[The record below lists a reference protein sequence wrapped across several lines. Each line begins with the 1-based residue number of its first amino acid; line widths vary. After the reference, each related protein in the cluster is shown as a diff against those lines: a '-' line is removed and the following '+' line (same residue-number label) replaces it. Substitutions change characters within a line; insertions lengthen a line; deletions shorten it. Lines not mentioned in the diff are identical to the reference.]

1 MPRLTMGADT
11 LLGIARTQRR
21 TLAFVSGGALNT
33 GAAGAYAELTYTL
46 NGAFNVS
53 GGASAIGYAKYM
65 AFYSKCFVLGA
76 AMQVRGASSTPGNH
90 AYVVGLSI
98 TTNATSLGTSV
109 AAIGNGMS
117 TWTVAFSTPDRYALT
132 ESVDTGRFLNKPKV
146 LDDPQLFSTSAANP
160 TQVLVAHLWI
170 AGVVATAAAIN
181 TESMVEV
188 LLDCVFTDPVP
199 FT

>member
-1 MPRLTMGADT
+1 MTLGADT

-21 TLAFVSGGALNT
+21 TLGFVSGGAVNS
-33 GAAGAYAELTYTL
+33 GAVGAYAELTYTL

-53 GGASAIGYAKYM
+53 GGASAIGFSKYM
-65 AFYSKCFVLGA
+65 AFYSKCFVMGA
-76 AMQVRGASSTPGNH
+76 TIAVRGSTVSPSTHG
-90 AYVVGLSI
+90 AVVGVSI
-98 TTNATSLGTSV
+98 STNSTAFTNSA

-117 TWTVAFSTPDRYALT
+117 SWTVMWSNPDRYALN
-132 ESVDTGRFLNKPKV
+132 ESVDVGRFLNKPKM

-160 TQVLVAHLWI
+160 TQVIVAHLFI
-170 AGVVATAAAIN
+170 AGVVATAGAIN
-181 TESMVEV
+181 TDAMVEI